1 MDAQTAQEE
10 CKLFLAALESYKT
23 GKMTPL
29 LKEELKY
36 QIQSRRLSEGRNELT
51 LDLQADMTIHD
62 QLEHQLR
69 PEEIERIETRKEQ
82 NRNAAQK
89 LRMKRKLEKDLVLK
103 EYVELKKRNS
113 VLREEI
119 KRLSSEK
126 EMMTMIMKNM
136 CQEQIVHVTEPNA
149 GQTSTKK

>member
-1 MDAQTAQEE
+1 MRYSMDAQTAQEE

-36 QIQSRRLSEGRNELT
+36 QIQSRRLSEGRDELT
-51 LDLQADMTIHD
+51 LDLQADMTIHNE
-62 QLEHQLR
+62 L
-69 PEEIERIETRKEQ
+69 
-82 NRNAAQK
+82 
-89 LRMKRKLEKDLVLK
+89 

-119 KRLSSEK
+119 KRLSSGK

-136 CQEQIVHVTEPNA
+136 CQEQIVQVTEP
-149 GQTSTKK
+149 